1 MDSEIGTLDPWQR
14 RAIVLSRFLA
24 EPVFSADVSFGIS
37 VCKDFAFG
45 LHQGIRTARRGFVLM
60 IRKFNRSRPT
70 STMRGQSLLRS
81 RMLMAW

>member
-1 MDSEIGTLDPWQR
+1 MTATASTLDPWQR

-24 EPVFSADVSFGIS
+24 EPAFSADVSFGIS
-37 VCKDFAFG
+37 VCKGFAFG
-45 LHQGIRTARRGFVLM
+45 LHQGIRTARCGFVLM

-70 STMRGQSLLRS
+70 STMHGQSLLRS